1 MVTTQFLLEGAVYAL
16 QHSGTLMRDAV
27 TLYNQGS
34 YPSAVVLA
42 MFGRE
47 ELGKYVILRDYY
59 KDVASGGTVS
69 LNRIKQKCSDHIKK
83 QNRAILSIVLRGS
96 AELMRARG
104 DNPPS
109 SREYKRAEAKVKK
122 MAARKKEAIPRQR
135 HNLRLSSLYVEP
147 SEDGTGWLRPQQQSK
162 EEALNEI
169 MDAVNDYSSAYDHL
183 VRGNDD
189 PNLMLTAFQAW
200 VSRPEILE
208 PVWPSLPT

>member
-1 MVTTQFLLEGAVYAL
+1 MVTAQFLLEGAVYAL

-27 TLYNQGS
+27 TLYDQSS

-47 ELGKYVILRDYY
+47 ELGKFIILRGYFEE
-59 KDVASGGTVS
+59 VTAGETVS

-96 AELMRARG
+96 SGLVRGSSPPGSRAF
-104 DNPPS
+104 
-109 SREYKRAEAKVKK
+109 EKAEAKVKK
-122 MAARKKEAIPRQR
+122 MAARKMSEIPHQR
-135 HNLRLSSLYVEP
+135 HKLRLSSLYVEP
-147 SEDGTGWLRPQQQSK
+147 SEDGLGWLRPQQQDK

-169 MDAVNDYSSAYDHL
+169 MEAVNDYSSAYDHL

-189 PNLMLTAFQAW
+189 PNVMLTAFQAW
-200 VSRPEILE
+200 ADRPQLLE
-208 PVWPSLPT
+208 PVWPSLPI